1 MPLPSIG
8 DVKEKSDQDIKE
20 RGSKCPMCDKTFSNQ
35 GNMKTHV
42 VLMHSEPEAK
52 MLSCS
57 LCNSK
62 FVRICDLNNHKR
74 GHRKIRKLYKCEN
87 CSRSFASLMKMAKH
101 QTEHDLKPFKCTL
114 CKYETH
120 NKSVLKVHGFF
131 HNQQESKFSCNFC
144 DKTFQ
149 RKMYLVL
156 HTRSHTGEKPH
167 KCGLCTSSFSQ

>member
-1 MPLPSIG
+1 MRNWVDNKEPSKKNHCVLGHSQICCCL
-8 DVKEKSDQDIKE
+8 VFVCSYIC
-20 RGSKCPMCDKTFSNQ
+20 RSK
-35 GNMKTHV
+35 
-42 VLMHSEPEAK
+42 
-52 MLSCS
+52 
-57 LCNSK
+57 SK
-62 FVRICDLNNHKR
+62 FFECK
-74 GHRKIRKLYKCEN
+74 N
-87 CSRSFASLMKMAKH
+87 CSKSFASLIKMAKH
-101 QTEHDLKPFKCTL
+101 QTEHDLNPFKCTL

-131 HNQQESKFSCNFC
+131 HNQQESKFSCNYC